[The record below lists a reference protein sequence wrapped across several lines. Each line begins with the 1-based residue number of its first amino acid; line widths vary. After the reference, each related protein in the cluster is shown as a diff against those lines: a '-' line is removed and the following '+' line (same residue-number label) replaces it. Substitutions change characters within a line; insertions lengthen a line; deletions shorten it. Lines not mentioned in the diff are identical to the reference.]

1 MFRKFFRRSPKLP
14 VSAPRMLRFGSMRSR
29 SPFAASIALM
39 LALALLMPAAALADE
54 LVCNPTADYFLGE
67 EDYGKAIAAH
77 RRFLAAHPD
86 DALAHYHLGFAYGMI
101 GERTTELAEYRKAAA
116 LGLRQW
122 DFNLNLGRAELE
134 SGDYAG
140 ATRAFQ
146 QTIALGPRHP
156 EGYFNL
162 GLAYERQGMFT
173 DAIGALNSSLALNP
187 KQPDAHNMLGL
198 IYAEEGDYSHARE
211 IWTQL
216 ARSAPDF
223 APARENLAILDRI
236 ERTDKIPSRRALRP
250 LRTAFVAAPD

>member
-1 MFRKFFRRSPKLP
+1 M
-14 VSAPRMLRFGSMRSR
+14 
-29 SPFAASIALM
+29 ASIAL
-39 LALALLMPAAALADE
+39 LLTVASLMPAAALADE

-67 EDYGKAIAAH
+67 ANYGDAIVVH

-86 DALAHYHLGFAYGMI
+86 DALAHYHLGFAYGMT
-101 GERTTELAEYRKAAA
+101 GDRTTELAEYRKAAA

-146 QTIALGPRHP
+146 QAIALGPRHP

-162 GLAYERQGMFT
+162 GLAYERRRMFT
-173 DAIGALNSSLALNP
+173 EAIDALNSSLALNS
-187 KQPDAHNMLGL
+187 KQPDARNMLGL
-198 IYAEEGDYSHARE
+198 VYAEEGDYSHARE

-216 ARSAPDF
+216 ARIAPDF

-236 ERTDKIPSRRALRP
+236 ERADKISPRRALRP
-250 LRTAFVAAPD
+250 LRTAFAVGSN